1 MKSLNDLIW
10 TNEDDDIITTQSV
23 MTKPCKI
30 SDDCAGGDGGWGIG
44 LACVLP
50 DLKASVCDPF

>member
-10 TNEDDDIITTQSV
+10 TNEDDDIITTQGV

-30 SDDCAGGDGGWGIG
+30 NDDCSGGSTGPGMSIDCFPTERGDH
-44 LACVLP
+44 CY
-50 DLKASVCDPF
+50 FQ